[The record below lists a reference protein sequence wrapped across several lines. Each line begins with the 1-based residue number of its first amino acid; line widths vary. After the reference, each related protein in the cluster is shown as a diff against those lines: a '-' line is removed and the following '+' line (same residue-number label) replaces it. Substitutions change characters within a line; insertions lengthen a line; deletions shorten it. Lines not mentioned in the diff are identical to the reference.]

1 MSLFR
6 SIVFASVFVGAVAG
20 AAITAVQSVGTN
32 RLIAQAEVY
41 EKAGEGHH
49 HSEAD
54 ESGEVASAHH
64 ASAHEEGGWEPA
76 DGIERTTFTLAA
88 NILTA
93 IGYALVIISLIAM
106 RGKPVTWRDGLAW
119 GVAAFSCVM
128 LAPML
133 GLPPELPGA
142 PSAPLNDRQ
151 LWWVATALCTAV
163 SLALV
168 VFKRKPWALVVAL
181 AIFAAP
187 HLVGAP
193 VAPEGAHAL
202 APEALERKFIA
213 AAVIT
218 SLLLWSMIGSLGAT
232 VFNRLEAR

>member
-6 SIVFASVFVGAVAG
+6 SIVFASVLVGAVAG
-20 AAITAVQSVGTN
+20 TAITAVQFVGTS

-41 EKAGEGHH
+41 EKAREGHH
-49 HSEAD
+49 HSEAA
-54 ESGEVASAHH
+54 ETSEVASADH

-76 DGIERTTFTLAA
+76 DGIERTAFTLAA

-93 IGYALVIISLIAM
+93 IGYSLVIVSLIAM
-106 RGKPVTWRDGLAW
+106 RGKPVTWRDGLGW
-119 GVAAFSCVM
+119 GVTAFSCVM

-133 GLPPELPGA
+133 GLPPELPGT
-142 PSAPLNDRQ
+142 PSAPLDDRQ
-151 LWWVATALCTAV
+151 LWWVATALCTAAAIA
-163 SLALV
+163 LA
-168 VFKRKPWALVVAL
+168 VFKRKPWALVVAP

-202 APEALERKFIA
+202 APEALEKKFVA

-218 SLLLWSMIGSLGAT
+218 SLLLWSMIGSLGAA
-232 VFNRLEAR
+232 VFNRMKAP